1 MRYLRSWL
9 FDSGFVLII
18 AAPAAAAYFRSSRT
32 YEISEPEA
40 LIHASYIDIGRAL
53 AAGRPLSAVGA
64 DSAQGRHGQSA
75 GVRHCVDF
83 IGPTPISRMTPSSL
97 FPPSKCTVFL

>member
-1 MRYLRSWL
+1 MRDLRSWL
-9 FDSGFVLII
+9 FDIGFVLVI

-64 DSAQGRHGQSA
+64 DSAQVVTGSPPAFGTASTSSA
-75 GVRHCVDF
+75 RRRF
-83 IGPTPISRMTPSSL
+83 RE
-97 FPPSKCTVFL
+97 